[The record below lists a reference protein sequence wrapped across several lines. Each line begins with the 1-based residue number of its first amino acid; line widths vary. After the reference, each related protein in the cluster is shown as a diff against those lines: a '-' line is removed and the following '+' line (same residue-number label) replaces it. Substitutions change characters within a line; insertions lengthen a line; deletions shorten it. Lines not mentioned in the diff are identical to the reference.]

1 VLASFI
7 QNVVFPA
14 TEIDLAREVPDYCKV
29 ASDYYDTVGVFL
41 EADLLSWGLKVL
53 KNLLCFMEKLLLAL
67 FS

>member
-1 VLASFI
+1 M
-7 QNVVFPA
+7 VFPA

-53 KNLLCFMEKLLLAL
+53 KNFLGLVE
-67 FS
+67 